1 VPHRRSPRRC
11 DQQRRAGRVS
21 GYGTDG
27 NGCLPWG
34 RCSCYAVATWL
45 RPGWTQFTT
54 CTLLKLSTGIS
65 PISTSLCVHQRR
77 PASWAIE
84 QRLNANRERVR
95 ELLASVQNPTWDNF
109 VAPMQQW
116 DDELNQ
122 AWSPVG
128 HLNGVLNSD
137 ELRDAYNACLP
148 LLSAYSTE
156 MGQNKDLCNAW
167 KKLRDSAEYP
177 TLSKAQQKAIDNALR
192 DFHLAGVD
200 LPAEKKA
207 RYGEIRKRLSEL
219 TSKFGENVLD
229 ATNAWS
235 KLITD

>member
-1 VPHRRSPRRC
+1 
-11 DQQRRAGRVS
+11 
-21 GYGTDG
+21 
-27 NGCLPWG
+27 
-34 RCSCYAVATWL
+34 
-45 RPGWTQFTT
+45 
-54 CTLLKLSTGIS
+54 
-65 PISTSLCVHQRR
+65 
-77 PASWAIE
+77 
-84 QRLNANRERVR
+84 
-95 ELLASVQNPTWDNF
+95 
-109 VAPMQQW
+109 MQQW

-235 KLITD
+235 KLITDKAELAGLPDSALDLLAQQAQTEGQEGYRITLDFPSYMPVLTYGENRTLREEMYRALCYPRVRAGCRCGARQQRQYERNSAAALRAGAAAGL